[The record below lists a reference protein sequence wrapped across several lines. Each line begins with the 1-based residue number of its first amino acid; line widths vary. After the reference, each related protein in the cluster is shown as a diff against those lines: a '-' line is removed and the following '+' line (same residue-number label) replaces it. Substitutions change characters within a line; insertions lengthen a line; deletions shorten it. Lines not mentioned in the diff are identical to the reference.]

1 MPTDA
6 TQPVLVKRK
15 IRLDQQANELLEDL
29 AQFIGI
35 TAEEV
40 LTIVLRTMMAN
51 DRDFQHWR
59 RRQRVPREA
68 SLVRPQLPANA
79 ENRDAA

>member
-1 MPTDA
+1 MPSDA

-29 AQFIGI
+29 AQSIGI
-35 TAEEV
+35 SAEEV

-51 DRDFQHWR
+51 DRYFQHR
-59 RRQRVPREA
+59 RSLQRVPNEG
-68 SLVRPQLPANA
+68 SLVRPQPFANA
-79 ENRDAA
+79 GNREMA